1 MKPDRCRGKRKEAH
15 YNYLSADMQHHRS
28 TKAAVAF
35 LSADPRYNQVNMQI
49 CSIID
54 LLKQQ

>member
-1 MKPDRCRGKRKEAH
+1 MR
-15 YNYLSADMQHHRS
+15 HHRS

-35 LSADPRYNQVNMQI
+35 LTADPRYNQVNMQI
-49 CSIID
+49 CGIID